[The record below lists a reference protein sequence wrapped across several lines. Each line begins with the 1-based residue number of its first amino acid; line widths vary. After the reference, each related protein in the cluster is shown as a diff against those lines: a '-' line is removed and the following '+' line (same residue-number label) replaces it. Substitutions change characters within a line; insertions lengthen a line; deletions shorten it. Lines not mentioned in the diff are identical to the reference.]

1 MSVPAPQLPA
11 TGPEPRVTRRA
22 PSGRPVT
29 GPIRPPAP
37 ARTTAA
43 RPRTATPPQ
52 LRRRARRGPHPVFW
66 LFSATVIIAMI
77 VGVVALNA
85 MLAQTAF
92 AMHAVRSELTELTER
107 HEVLVKQLA
116 TSSAPGRLADW
127 ADSQGMV
134 TPDRVAIL
142 PVPGVARPERG

>member
-1 MSVPAPQLPA
+1 VSVPAPQLPV
-11 TGPEPRVTRRA
+11 GVPGPRVTRRV
-22 PSGRPVT
+22 PHGRPLT
-29 GPIRPPAP
+29 GPTRPPAP

-43 RPRTATPPQ
+43 RPRTASPPQ

-66 LFSATVIIAMI
+66 VFSASVVIAMV

-92 AMHAVRSELTELTER
+92 ALHATRAELATLTER

-116 TSSAPGRLADW
+116 TASSPDRLAGW
-127 ADSQGMV
+127 ATAQGMAE
-134 TPDRVAIL
+134 PSRVEIL
-142 PVPGVARPERG
+142 PVPGTPRPTRG